1 MITLKEFE
9 RMLRERGFEID
20 DDFDL
25 QGFRDYLYR
34 LAELQIE
41 NEQLTEK
48 RNNSNEGP

>member
-9 RMLRERGFEID
+9 KMLRERGFEID

-25 QGFRDYLYR
+25 HGFRDYLYR

-41 NEQLTEK
+41 NEQLIEE
-48 RNNSNEGP
+48 RNNYDDEI

>member
-41 NEQLTEK
+41 NEQLTRE
-48 RNNSNEGP
+48 RNKGDDET